1 MTTLSGRSAECAALE
16 RLVASARAGESRVLV
31 LRGEPGVGK
40 TALLDYLAERAPE
53 CRIARVSGV
62 ESEMEFAFAGLH
74 QLCAPMVRQLGGLP
88 KPQADALGTVFGLRE
103 GGTPDRFLVGL
114 AVLSLLSDAAEERP
128 LVCLVDDVQWLD
140 RASLQ
145 ALAFVA
151 RRLAAEPIV
160 MVFGVRDSGGEQDLS
175 GLPEL
180 VVRGLND
187 REARALLSA
196 VISGP
201 LDERVI
207 DRIVAETRGNPLALM
222 ELPRD
227 LTPAQL
233 AGGFGLPGAWALA
246 GRVEETFRRR
256 LMALPEAT
264 RLLLL
269 VAAAEPVGDMG
280 AVWRAAELLRID
292 ANAAGPATAAGLIEF
307 GVGVRFRHPLVR
319 SAVYQAA
326 APEARQLAH
335 RALADA
341 TDAQIDPDRRAWHRA
356 HATPALD
363 EEVAGE
369 LERSAGRARA
379 RGGLAAAAAFLH
391 KAAEL
396 TPDPGRRARRALAA
410 ATTSHQAG
418 APDAALHLLAVAQAG
433 PLDALQQ
440 ARAELL
446 RAQVAFAVTRGRD
459 APPMLLAAA
468 KRLEKLDPTL
478 ARETYLEA
486 FSAAIFADRLA
497 RGGGAREVAEA
508 VLTADWG
515 GSSHRAPTEGPS
527 RGSPLAGDL
536 LLEGLAVLT
545 TQGYAVGAPLLKRA
559 LNAFRTESMSD
570 ENALRWGWLAC
581 RIARGLGDDAAWEE
595 LTDRQVKLARAAG
608 ALSQLPIALIERF
621 GLQLL
626 VGDLSAA
633 EALVVEAEAVV
644 EASGSHLAPQG
655 AIALAAWRGREADA
669 LRLIEASRHEV
680 VRRGEGLWLV
690 AIEWASAVLFNGLGR
705 YEEALAAAEKANE
718 HPHELG
724 LSTWVPTELI
734 EAAARSG
741 HPERAAGAL
750 LRLQEISRA
759 SETDW
764 ALGVEARSRALLT
777 PRDEAERLYREAI
790 DRLSRTRIRV
800 ALARAHLL
808 YGEWLRREGRRMDAR
823 EQLRFANQM
832 YAQMGMEAFAG
843 RALRELAATGETV
856 RKRTIET
863 VTELTAQE
871 LQIARLAVTGRTNP
885 EIGAQLFL
893 SARTVEWHLS
903 KVYIKL
909 KIKSRRELRAVLPTT
924 RSATMSA

>member
-1 MTTLSGRSAECAALE
+1 MIRLSGRNAECAVLE

-40 TALLDYLAERAPE
+40 TALLDYLGERASE
-53 CRIARVSGV
+53 CRVARVSGV

-74 QLCAPMVRQLGGLP
+74 QLCGPMLSRLGGLP
-88 KPQADALGTVFGLRE
+88 KPQADALGTVFGMRE

-114 AVLSLLSDAAEERP
+114 AVLSLLSDAANERP

-151 RRLAAEPIV
+151 RRLAAEPIA
-160 MVFGVRDSGGEQDLS
+160 MAFAVRDSGGEQDLS

-180 VVRGLND
+180 FVRGLND
-187 REARALLSA
+187 REARALLGS
-196 VISGP
+196 VIRGP
-201 LDERVI
+201 LDERVV

-227 LTPAQL
+227 LSPAQL
-233 AGGFGLPGAWALA
+233 AGGFGLPDAWALA
-246 GRVEETFRRR
+246 GRVQETFRRR

-264 RLLLL
+264 GLLLL
-269 VAAAEPVGDMG
+269 VAAAEPIGDMR
-280 AVWRAAELLRID
+280 AVWRAAALLGID
-292 ANAAGPATAAGLIEF
+292 SQAAGPATAAGLIEF

-319 SAVYQAA
+319 SAAYQAA
-326 APEARQLAH
+326 APELRQLAH
-335 RALADA
+335 HALADA
-341 TDAQIDPDRRAWHRA
+341 TDAQMDPDRRAWHRA
-356 HATPALD
+356 HATPSFD

-369 LERSAGRARA
+369 LERSADRARA
-379 RGGLAAAAAFLH
+379 RGGLAAAAAFLR
-391 KAAEL
+391 KAVEL
-396 TPDPGRRARRALAA
+396 TPDSGRRSRRALAA
-410 ATTSHQAG
+410 ARTSHQAG
-418 APDAALHLLAVAQAG
+418 APDAALHLLAVAEAG

-440 ARAELL
+440 AHAELL
-446 RAQVAFAVTRGRD
+446 RAQVTFAVTRGRD
-459 APPMLLAAA
+459 APAMLLAAA

-486 FSAAIFADRLA
+486 FSAAMFADRLA
-497 RGGGAREVAEA
+497 HGGGAQEIAEA
-508 VLTADWG
+508 VLAADWG
-515 GSSHRAPTEGPS
+515 SSSQRPPTEWPS
-527 RGSPLAGDL
+527 RDSPLAGEL
-536 LLEGLAVLT
+536 LLEGVAVLT

-559 LNAFRTESMSD
+559 LNAFRTEPMSD
-570 ENALRWGWLAC
+570 ETALRWGWLAC

-595 LTDRQVKLARAAG
+595 LTDRQVRLARAAG

-621 GLQLL
+621 GVQLL
-626 VGDLSAA
+626 VGDLPAA

-655 AIALAAWRGREADA
+655 AIALAAWRGREAEA
-669 LRLIEASRHEV
+669 LSLIEASRREV

-741 HPERAAGAL
+741 HPDRAAAAL

-759 SETDW
+759 SGTNW

-777 PRDEAERLYREAI
+777 TGEEAERLYREAI

-823 EQLRFANQM
+823 EQLRFANQT
-832 YAQMGMEAFAG
+832 YAQMGMEAFAE
-843 RALRELAATGETV
+843 RTRRELAATGETV
-856 RKRTIET
+856 RKRTVKTIP
-863 VTELTAQE
+863 ELTAQE
-871 LQIARLAVTGRTNP
+871 LQIARLAVAGRTNP

-909 KIKSRRELRAVLPTT
+909 NIKSRRELRAVLPTMST
-924 RSATMSA
+924 TSMSA